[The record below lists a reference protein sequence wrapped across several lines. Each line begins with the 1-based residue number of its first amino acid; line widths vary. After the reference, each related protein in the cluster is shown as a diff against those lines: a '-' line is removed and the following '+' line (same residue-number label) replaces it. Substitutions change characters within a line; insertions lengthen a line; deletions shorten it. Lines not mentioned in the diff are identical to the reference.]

1 MEPHIASVLIVKPT
15 VQELKVIGLKK
26 PIAMFSTLHVFASI
40 LLTKK
45 VKFDRYNDSIK
56 CTHMGQKL
64 TYMVHKDKIWTS
76 RGKIVKVKQFLELHP
91 QYRILSIIEMFVL
104 VSCTNLEPLLV

>member
-1 MEPHIASVLIVKPT
+1 MEAHIASVVVVKPR
-15 VQELKVIGLKK
+15 LKK
-26 PIAMFSTLHVFASI
+26 PIASICLHP
-40 LLTKK
+40 TDKNKK
-45 VKFDRYNDSIK
+45 VKFDRYNDPIIK

-91 QYRILSIIEMFVL
+91 
-104 VSCTNLEPLLV
+104 

>member
-1 MEPHIASVLIVKPT
+1 
-15 VQELKVIGLKK
+15 
-26 PIAMFSTLHVFASI
+26 
-40 LLTKK
+40 
-45 VKFDRYNDSIK
+45 
-56 CTHMGQKL
+56 MGQKL

-91 QYRILSIIEMFVL
+91 QYRVLSIIEMFVL

>member
-1 MEPHIASVLIVKPT
+1 
-15 VQELKVIGLKK
+15 
-26 PIAMFSTLHVFASI
+26 
-40 LLTKK
+40 
-45 VKFDRYNDSIK
+45 
-56 CTHMGQKL
+56 MGQKL

-91 QYRILSIIEMFVL
+91 QYLVLTMIEIVVL